1 MLALVHALFLT
12 AHDHRLQFPLHNKNL
27 PLQPLR
33 KRSSRYL
40 KVSTP
45 PAVATAAMAA
55 ESEDDSEDDEVLQRD
70 IAAEIQQ
77 ESLLQNQEAMN
88 GAICTEPAGK
98 WQSRLCR
105 SGELAIPQWRVWG
118 SEAHWYRYV
127 GSLPSPFFLF
137 HGKTMKHWALTFNES
152 SVLAIQQERSRQWI
166 HLCYSVGTCS
176 TGGQIR
182 TDSD

>member
-12 AHDHRLQFPLHNKNL
+12 AHDHRLQFPIHNKNL

-40 KVSTP
+40 NMSTP
-45 PAVATAAMAA
+45 QAVATAAIAA

-77 ESLLQNQEAMN
+77 DNLMQNQEALHGTN
-88 GAICTEPAGK
+88 GGSTESAGS

-105 SGELAIPQWRVWG
+105 SAELAIPQWRVWG
-118 SEAHWYRYV
+118 SETQWYR
-127 GSLPSPFFLF
+127 
-137 HGKTMKHWALTFNES
+137 
-152 SVLAIQQERSRQWI
+152 
-166 HLCYSVGTCS
+166 
-176 TGGQIR
+176 
-182 TDSD
+182 